1 VYRASLPYSEI
12 EQLNSLKVKYAT
24 VINVMLF
31 GPQDPVAMKE
41 AIEKELRS
49 ETGYPD
55 SVVFAEYKVTVDDK
69 HTEILTS
76 KLSSQSWEGNK
87 VSSTSSVNFL
97 LSYP

>member
-1 VYRASLPYSEI
+1 
-12 EQLNSLKVKYAT
+12 
-24 VINVMLF
+24 ML
-31 GPQDPVAMKE
+31 
-41 AIEKELRS
+41 
-49 ETGYPD
+49 GYPD

-76 KLSSQSWEGNK
+76 KLLSQSWEGNK

>member
-1 VYRASLPYSEI
+1 MIPLPNCYEEYMTKI
-12 EQLNSLKVKYAT
+12 LIACYK
-24 VINVMLF
+24 ML
-31 GPQDPVAMKE
+31 
-41 AIEKELRS
+41 
-49 ETGYPD
+49 GYPD

-87 VSSTSSVNFL
+87 VSSTSSVNFP

>member
-1 VYRASLPYSEI
+1 
-12 EQLNSLKVKYAT
+12 
-24 VINVMLF
+24 ML
-31 GPQDPVAMKE
+31 
-41 AIEKELRS
+41 
-49 ETGYPD
+49 GYPD